1 MVSNC
6 AAPPVTVSGG
16 WTQINLPADD
26 LIVRCALT
34 QLPGS
39 TGVRIIAH
47 SILVDGPGGS
57 VGSTGSNGIQL
68 TAGSGAGSVCDA
80 GATVDLES
88 TTVTDGNINGGLK
101 VTACGDIVVKS
112 STVSSAGNTVTVTS
126 SNGKVCATG
135 DSFSG
140 RAVTVTASGDLT
152 MHGSNVTLSDPFDT
166 IKLASNN
173 GSVLAGGGVC
183 PPNSFQGASDSN
195 LTVTAKR
202 VVDLSNAC
210 VEIGQNITI
219 TASGSGFAC
228 ATDTIVNLNSSEIRN
243 DLGRNG
249 TITATACGGTGR
261 IAIDNA
267 ILLDNGKADPNKVS
281 KLNNSLATQA
291 VNCAATTTPTCS
303 TRPLDAANNP
313 VSASPADRTSHN
325 VVGVPRCDS

>member
-1 MVSNC
+1 VTNC
-6 AAPPVTVSGG
+6 AASPVTVAGG
-16 WTQINLPADD
+16 WTQINLPTSDV
-26 LIVRCALT
+26 IIRCALT

-39 TGVRIIAH
+39 TGVKITAH
-47 SILVDGPGGS
+47 SILADGPGGGS
-57 VGSTGSNGIQL
+57 IASTGSNGIQL
-68 TAGSGAGSVCDA
+68 TAGSGASCDA
-80 GATVDLES
+80 GATVGLES
-88 TTVTDGNINGGLK
+88 TTVTDGNINGALK
-101 VTACGDIVVKS
+101 VTACGDLVVNA

-126 SNGKVCATG
+126 SKGRVCATG

-140 RAVTVTASGDLT
+140 RAVSVTASLDLT
-152 MHGSNVTLSDPFDT
+152 MHGSTVTLSDPSDT

-183 PPNSFQGASDSN
+183 PPNRFQGAGASN
-195 LTVTAKR
+195 LTVTAKQ

-210 VEIGQNITI
+210 VDIGQNITI
-219 TASGSGFAC
+219 TASGTGFAC
-228 ATDTIVNLNSSEIRN
+228 ATDTIINLTGSEIRN
-243 DLGRNG
+243 DFGKSG

-261 IAIDNA
+261 ITIGNA
-267 ILLDNGKADPNKVS
+267 ILLDNGNGDPNRVS

-313 VSASPADRTSHN
+313 VSASPADRAAHN

>member
-1 MVSNC
+1 
-6 AAPPVTVSGG
+6 
-16 WTQINLPADD
+16 
-26 LIVRCALT
+26 
-34 QLPGS
+34 
-39 TGVRIIAH
+39 
-47 SILVDGPGGS
+47 
-57 VGSTGSNGIQL
+57 
-68 TAGSGAGSVCDA
+68 
-80 GATVDLES
+80 
-88 TTVTDGNINGGLK
+88 
-101 VTACGDIVVKS
+101 
-112 STVSSAGNTVTVTS
+112 
-126 SNGKVCATG
+126 
-135 DSFSG
+135 
-140 RAVTVTASGDLT
+140 
-152 MHGSNVTLSDPFDT
+152 MHGSTVTLSDPFDT

-183 PPNSFQGASDSN
+183 PPNSFQGANDSN
-195 LTVTAKR
+195 MTVTAKR

-303 TRPLDAANNP
+303 TRPLDAVNNP